1 MKLEELRAGLS
12 VRITEGYHKGKTGKV
27 IAVGTF
33 EGGPKQIGALVD
45 IADPVL
51 VIAMPDELEKLPETP
66 LPPGWG
72 EFEV

>member
-1 MKLEELRAGLS
+1 MKLEELRVGLP
-12 VRITEGYHKGKTGKV
+12 VRITTGFHAGKTGKV

-51 VIAMPDELEKLPETP
+51 VIAMPDELEKLPEAP
-66 LPPGWG
+66 LPPGWE
-72 EFEV
+72 EFEI

>member
-1 MKLEELRAGLS
+1 MKLEELQPGLT
-12 VRITEGYHKGKTGKV
+12 VQITEGYHKGKTGKV

-51 VIAMPDELEKLPETP
+51 VIAMPDALEKLPEEP
-66 LPPGWG
+66 VPPGWE
-72 EFEV
+72 EFEI